1 MNEEEARVR
10 AAAVLMAR
18 EQARGGDNGVRDYT
32 GYDDAHELEDALL
45 EDALRAIADGATE
58 ARAIA
63 TIVCELWAPA
73 DRVRWYA

>member
-32 GYDDAHELEDALL
+32 GYDDAHDLEDSLL

-63 TIVCELWAPA
+63 TVVCALFAPTSSA
-73 DRVRWYA
+73 RWYA